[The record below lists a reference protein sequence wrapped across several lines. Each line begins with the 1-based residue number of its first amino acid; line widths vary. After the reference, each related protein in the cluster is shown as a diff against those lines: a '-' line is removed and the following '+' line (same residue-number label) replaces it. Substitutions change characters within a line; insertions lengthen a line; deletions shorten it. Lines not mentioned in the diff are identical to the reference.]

1 VIDYLDPVRIAER
14 AIAAARYH
22 AALTAA
28 LPLAGARALADGP
41 TAGELLL
48 ESEYGRDLR
57 PQLSRLYSAPIT
69 AGLAGWQGMSR
80 AEIARWVLD
89 YYQEQET
96 AASLNATFRRYG
108 RRGFNLG
115 GQMALAEL
123 GLLGAFDL
131 TDEAI
136 LTRLDDHAA
145 ALVDSRAGAEL
156 SVAVTTAEEIG
167 REVEQRQEDGATAV
181 EMLPLLSA
189 WVLGRTVIRS
199 TVIATTENVRATRWG
214 LLYAFAGNGIRGVRH
229 LCESDVDDRC
239 GGRICPPLCGTEYEL
254 PGVFDPMSG
263 IPAAGHI
270 PLHPRCR
277 CAWEPLRDGW
287 LKPALIWTGFAIG
300 LLAGGDETQE

>member
-1 VIDYLDPVRIAER
+1 MSDYLDPVRIAER

-28 LPLAGARALADGP
+28 LPLAGTRALREGP

-48 ESEYGRDLR
+48 EAGYARDLR

-69 AGLAGWQGMSR
+69 AGLTGWPGMGR

-89 YYQEQET
+89 YYRDQET
-96 AASLNATFRRYG
+96 ADLLGATFRRYS

-115 GQMALAEL
+115 GQMALDEL
-123 GLLGAFDL
+123 DLNGAFDL
-131 TDEAI
+131 TDEMI
-136 LTRLDDHAA
+136 LERLDAHAA
-145 ALVDSRAGAEL
+145 ALVDVRPGAEL

-167 REVEQRQEDGATAV
+167 REVERRQADGATAV

-189 WVLGRTVIRS
+189 WALGRTAIRS
-199 TVIATTENVRATRWG
+199 TIIATTENVRATRWG

-254 PGVFDPMSG
+254 PGVFDPMGG

-277 CAWEPLRDGW
+277 CTWEPLRDGW
-287 LKPALIWTGFAIG
+287 LKPALIWAGFAIG
-300 LLAGGDETQE
+300 LLAGGDET

>member
-1 VIDYLDPVRIAER
+1 MIDYLDPVRIAER

-41 TAGELLL
+41 TASELLL
-48 ESEYGRDLR
+48 EAEYGRDLR
-57 PQLSRLYSAPIT
+57 PQLSRLYSAPIA
-69 AGLAGWQGMSR
+69 AGLAGWQGMSQTQ
-80 AEIARWVLD
+80 IARWVRD
-89 YYQEQET
+89 YYDDR
-96 AASLNATFRRYG
+96 AATEPIREMFRRYG

-115 GQMALAEL
+115 GQTALAEL
-123 GLLGAFDL
+123 DLLGAFDL

-136 LTRLDDHAA
+136 LARLDDHAA
-145 ALVDSRAGAEL
+145 ALVDTRPNAEL
-156 SVAVTTAEEIG
+156 SVAVTTAAEIG
-167 REVEQRQEDGATAV
+167 REVERRQADGATAV

-189 WVLGRTVIRS
+189 WALGRTAIRS
-199 TVIATTENVRATRWG
+199 TIIATTENVRATRWG

-229 LCESDVDDRC
+229 ECESDVLDRC
-239 GGRICPPLCGTEYEL
+239 GGAICPPLCGTEYEL

-277 CAWEPLRDGW
+277 CTWSPLRDGW